1 MAPKAEKKTNV
12 QSPRAQAPRAQSAK
26 SRSASKEQAAKEN
39 LRLEEFLPFQLAVV
53 ANRAS
58 QMIAHVIEDQYN
70 LQVPDWRILVTLDEY
85 APLSPN
91 EIAGYTSMDNPRVS
105 RAQRRLTDLRLV
117 RCESDPHDGRRK
129 ILTLTPLGKSVCR
142 KMSPEARSREAWL
155 LEGLSA
161 EERASLADILRK
173 LKSWTEN
180 LELADSEE

>member
-1 MAPKAEKKTNV
+1 MAPKTEKKAKAR
-12 QSPRAQAPRAQSAK
+12 SAGAQSAK
-26 SRSASKEQAAKEN
+26 PPSFRKQPISKEN

-129 ILTLTPLGKSVCR
+129 IVTLTPLGKSVCR
-142 KMSPEARSREAWL
+142 KMSPEAHAREAWL

-161 EERASLADILRK
+161 EERGALAHILRK
-173 LKSWTEN
+173 LKVWTEN
-180 LELADSEE
+180 LEMPDSEE